1 MTIFAA
7 VYPPPNKIEKLLTAI
22 NLEYKTFNN
31 SIFEKQYN
39 TTFFPKSPANIS
51 LTGYQKGISPK
62 SKMFRRD
69 KKLFFYSG

>member
-1 MTIFAA
+1 MVKMTIFAA

-39 TTFFPKSPANIS
+39 I
-51 LTGYQKGISPK
+51 LYDI
-62 SKMFRRD
+62 
-69 KKLFFYSG
+69 Y